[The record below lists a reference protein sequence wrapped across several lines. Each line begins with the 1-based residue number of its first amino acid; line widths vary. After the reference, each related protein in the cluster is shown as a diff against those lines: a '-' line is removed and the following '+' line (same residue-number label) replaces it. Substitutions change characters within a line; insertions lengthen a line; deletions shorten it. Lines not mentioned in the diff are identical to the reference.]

1 MSGRVDVQCNENISV
16 MKCCC
21 EKQIQELEEKD
32 KRANKLIL
40 ELEEKDKRANK
51 LILEL
56 EEKDKSARERIE
68 DLEEVGKLCMMGL
81 TVLCDPVP

>member
-32 KRANKLIL
+32 KRANKLIQ
-40 ELEEKDKRANK
+40 
-51 LILEL
+51 EL

-68 DLEEVGKLCMMGL
+68 DLEEVGKICMMGL

>member
-1 MSGRVDVQCNENISV
+1 MWPLQMSGRVDEQYRENISV

-32 KRANKLIL
+32 KRANKLIQ
-40 ELEEKDKRANK
+40 
-51 LILEL
+51 EL

-68 DLEEVGKLCMMGL
+68 DLEEVGKICMRGL

>member
-1 MSGRVDVQCNENISV
+1 MSGRVDVQYNENISV

-32 KRANKLIL
+32 KRANKLIH
-40 ELEEKDKRANK
+40 
-51 LILEL
+51 EL